1 MDLTWLKMPQS
12 TSTVSQR
19 SRKVL
24 GIVLMPVI
32 SLLWVTQSGLAQWI
46 FGNVPEVDSF
56 TMAYAGYVTRCVLL
70 LNYLRPAWRS
80 SPSSSTSSTSV
91 MVNSRTLRK
100 TVILCAPL
108 GFLGNWAYYAGL
120 SRSTLAS
127 SSTLSSTATLFA
139 LIILS
144 LTHFKIPKLT
154 QVVASFLTV
163 MGVAFIFIHDSSST
177 VSLSFQFT
185 MYGKTVM
192 FGDLLTLVASFFSGA
207 YSVVV
212 QATFVQWCGENA
224 NADQFVALNGV
235 FIFVAMLPV
244 LIYKLNSL
252 PSGLVLLQ
260 LCVNAFFGEVVNG
273 MIWTRCTKW
282 VSPLITSLTS
292 TLLVPMSVLWDLVA
306 GGRTFRYMYVLGTSL
321 IIFAFVLLCY
331 DDDYNSG
338 AATQNERDDDCPHI
352 NAENDDET
360 DHGNHSGRSQDHC
373 CVDVNETSRLLLHDT
388 GGHFVEEP

>member
-1 MDLTWLKMPQS
+1 
-12 TSTVSQR
+12 
-19 SRKVL
+19 
-24 GIVLMPVI
+24 MPVI

-56 TMAYAGYVTRCVLL
+56 TMAYAGYFTRCILL
-70 LNYLRPAWRS
+70 LNYVRPSWRQ
-80 SPSSSTSSTSV
+80 SSSASMSTSPV
-91 MVNSRTLRK
+91 VDSRTLWK
-100 TVILCAPL
+100 TVVFCAPL

-144 LTHFKIPKLT
+144 LAHFKIPKLT

-212 QATFVQWCGENA
+212 QATFVRWCGA
-224 NADQFVALNGV
+224 NADPDQFVALNGL

-244 LIYKLNSL
+244 LIFKLNSL
-252 PSGLVLLQ
+252 PPGMVLLQ
-260 LCVNAFFGEVVNG
+260 LCVNALFGEVVNG

-306 GGRTFRYMYVLGTSL
+306 GGRTFRWMYVLGTSL
-321 IIFAFVLLCY
+321 IIFAFMLLCY
-331 DDDYNSG
+331 DDDYNNDI
-338 AATQNERDDDCPHI
+338 TETVRDNDCPHT
-352 NAENDDET
+352 NGENDSHAEHEYDT
-360 DHGNHSGRSQDHC
+360 TKSQDHC
-373 CVDVNETSRLLLHDT
+373 CVDINETSRLLCHVYDDA

>member
-1 MDLTWLKMPQS
+1 MSHS
-12 TSTVSQR
+12 TSSMSQR
-19 SRKVL
+19 SRKTL

-56 TMAYAGYVTRCVLL
+56 TMAYAGYLTRCILL
-70 LNYLRPAWRS
+70 LNYLRPSWRQ
-80 SPSSSTSSTSV
+80 SPSTPTSTCPV
-91 MVNSRTLRK
+91 VDSRILWK
-100 TVILCAPL
+100 AVIFCAPL

-144 LTHFKIPKLT
+144 LAHFKIPKIT

-177 VSLSFQFT
+177 VSLSFQFK

-192 FGDLLTLVASFFSGA
+192 FGDLLTLLASFFSGA

-212 QATFVQWCGENA
+212 QATFVSWCGANA
-224 NADQFVALNGV
+224 DADQFVALNGL
-235 FIFVAMLPV
+235 FIFVAMIPM
-244 LIYKLNSL
+244 LISKFDSL
-252 PSGLVLLQ
+252 PPGMVLLQ
-260 LCVNAFFGEVVNG
+260 LCVNALFGEVVNG

-292 TLLVPMSVLWDLVA
+292 TLLVPMSVVWDLVA
-306 GGRTFRYMYVLGTSL
+306 GGRTFRWMYVLGTSL

-331 DDDYNSG
+331 DDEYNTTTETTG
-338 AATQNERDDDCPHI
+338 DNNCPHTI
-352 NAENDDET
+352 GENDTHAEPGPHT
-360 DHGNHSGRSQDHC
+360 TRSQDHC
-373 CVDVNETSRLLLHDT
+373 CVNINETSRLLCHVNNE
-388 GGHFVEEP
+388 GEEIPGVDP